1 MFTPP
6 STIDAAEVARF
17 ERLAGRWWDADGP
30 FWPLHRMN
38 TLRAGYV
45 RAQLIQRFAL
55 TPDFEQPLQG
65 LRILDIGCGGGIL
78 SEAIARLGATVH
90 GVDMVAENIRV
101 AQRHAAGQGLSL
113 EYTCGTVESLVSRE
127 QRYDVVLNM
136 EVVEHVADLPRF
148 IESCANLL
156 KPGGVLF
163 ISTINRTLA
172 SFLGAIVAAE
182 YLLRWLPRGT
192 HHWHKFPKPR
202 ELEDLLAVHGCEVIA
217 RTGLSLNPLTRRF
230 RLTPY
235 LGINYL
241 LVAVRLPAG

>member
-1 MFTPP
+1 MPRQS
-6 STIDAAEVARF
+6 STIDVAEVARF
-17 ERLAGRWWDADGP
+17 ERLAGRCWDADGP

-38 TLRAGYV
+38 DLRAGYI
-45 RAQLIQRFAL
+45 RAQLSRRFGL
-55 TPDFEQPLQG
+55 TPESGQPLRG

-78 SEAIARLGATVH
+78 SEAIARLGASVH
-90 GVDMVAENIRV
+90 GVDMLAENIRV
-101 AQRHAAGQGLSL
+101 AQQHAAGQGLPL
-113 EYTCGTVESLVSRE
+113 EYACGTVESLVNRE
-127 QRYDVVLNM
+127 ERYDVVLNM

-202 ELEDLLAVHGCEVIA
+202 ELEDLLVTHGCEVIA
-217 RTGLSLNPLTRRF
+217 RTGVSLNPLTRRF
-230 RLTPY
+230 RLISY

-241 LVAVRLPAG
+241 LVAVRQPAG